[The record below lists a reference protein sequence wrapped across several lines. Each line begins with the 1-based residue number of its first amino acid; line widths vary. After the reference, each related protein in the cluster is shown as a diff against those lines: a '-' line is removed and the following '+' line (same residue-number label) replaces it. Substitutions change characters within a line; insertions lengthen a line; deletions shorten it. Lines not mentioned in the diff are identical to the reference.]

1 MCKIYYN
8 YTQET
13 ILFADRKTM
22 ALNKP
27 KYTLFKNTTYALA
40 GLADIT
46 KNESSFKLQILL
58 FVGMNIVAWFLP
70 IAFHLQA
77 ILSLSL
83 FIPLIAEVINSSIE
97 RVVDLVTLDYHEL
110 AKRAKDAGAAL
121 VFLSLVLTGL
131 IWIAV
136 LYTAFF
142 Q

>member
-1 MCKIYYN
+1 
-8 YTQET
+8 
-13 ILFADRKTM
+13 M

-46 KNESSFKLQILL
+46 KNESSFKLQILM
-58 FVGMNIVAWFLP
+58 FVVMNIVAWFLP

-77 ILSLSL
+77 VLSLSL
-83 FIPLIAEVINSSIE
+83 FIPLMAEVANSSIE

-110 AKRAKDAGAAL
+110 AKRAKDAGATL

-131 IWIAV
+131 IWCAV
-136 LYTAFF
+136 LYIAFI

>member
-1 MCKIYYN
+1 
-8 YTQET
+8 
-13 ILFADRKTM
+13 M

-40 GLADIT
+40 GLVDIT

-58 FVGMNIVAWFLP
+58 FVVMNIVAWFLP
-70 IAFHLQA
+70 IPFHLQA

-83 FIPLIAEVINSSIE
+83 FIPLMAEVANSSIE

-110 AKRAKDAGAAL
+110 AKRAKDAGATL
-121 VFLSLVLTGL
+121 VFLGLVLTGL
-131 IWIAV
+131 IWAAV
-136 LYTAFF
+136 LYIAFV